1 VSRHPFHDVA
11 IVGAANT
18 AQARSLAGH
27 TSLTIAFAAAQQVMA
42 DTGVAVGDID
52 GVFGERSGELEEGY
66 RMLAA
71 VADCTPE
78 DLADGLALVADFQAT
93 TSGQRLPFFRPAEA
107 GQ

>member
-1 VSRHPFHDVA
+1 MSRHPFHDVA

-52 GVFGERSGELEEGY
+52 GVFGERSGELVRQLGIGPVWQA
-66 RMLAA
+66 RAI
-71 VADCTPE
+71 
-78 DLADGLALVADFQAT
+78 GALVVDFQAT
-93 TSGQRLPFFRPAEA
+93 TSGQRLPFFRPPEA